1 MIITN
6 EVYTSKWEAED
17 EYASLIRAII
27 NCHWLLQTAKYLNIS
42 PYNMYDI
49 IKVGD
54 RKWKIKATPEHLA
67 ATQKFYKIH
76 LPK

>member
-6 EVYTSKWEAED
+6 EVYKTKWEAEA
-17 EYASLIRAII
+17 EYERLIRAITS
-27 NCHWLLQTAKYLNIS
+27 CDWLSQTAKYLNIS

-49 IKVGD
+49 VKTED

-67 ATQKFYKIH
+67 ATQKFYKIT
-76 LPK
+76 